1 MAIVGVGSSARVL
14 SESIAREGQR
24 ILGGD
29 VALSLIHREA
39 DESQQAWLR
48 SQGQVS
54 TIATMRAVS
63 RLEDGKSALV
73 ELKAVESAYPP
84 LGQVVLDPAG
94 DLAALLGAKDGTFG
108 FVAEDGL
115 VGAPRPEDRRSRLPR
130 LARARISRKTRF
142 RAGQARGRLL
152 AGAARHHFAGRS
164 RADGLDPTRLAREM
178 DVQSSAA
185 RGPRV
190 RLRPT
195 NASSNLAQTRK
206 SSSRTPAGKCGHA
219 QTCRRSSR
227 AISTG

>member
-1 MAIVGVGSSARVL
+1 MKQAHRSSSLAIRLAWRDLRGGLKGFRIFIACIALGVMAIVGVGSSARVL

-73 ELKAVESAYPP
+73 ELKAVEADYPP

-115 VGAPRPEDRRSRLPR
+115 AARLGLKTGDRVYLGS
-130 LARARISRKTRF
+130 LALEFRARTRF
-142 RAGQARGRLL
+142 RAGQARGRFL

-164 RADGLDPTRLAREM
+164 RADGLDTTWLPCEM
-178 DVQSSAA
+178 DVQNPAA
-185 RGPRV
+185 GAPGCCCV
-190 RLRPT
+190 R
-195 NASSNLAQTRK
+195 
-206 SSSRTPAGKCGHA
+206 
-219 QTCRRSSR
+219 
-227 AISTG
+227 